1 MVHSQLSIPHHQAG
15 TLRINTV
22 YLCRSQS
29 DSKDSRIV
37 PVRELWIPNI
47 VILVQVSSSLQCIVI
62 GSKYE
67 LGPNVK
73 INRVTKLLLKVVNL
87 WDTTQSLP
95 LSLGMIMMVSIIV
108 HIWGWLS
115 SWYWCYLWHWQQW
128 VLCLRCR
135 YQMCTT
141 KWWQAADMHA
151 PRLRSISESYIG
163 ARTARIGAPY
173 LHMPIARIWCWWPHN
188 LGLVATMLV
197 GGGKIGRL

>member
-73 INRVTKLLLKVVNL
+73 INRVTKLQLKVVNL
-87 WDTTQSLP
+87 WDSTQSLP
-95 LSLGMIMMVSIIV
+95 LSLVMIMMVSIMV
-108 HIWGWLS
+108 HI
-115 SWYWCYLWHWQQW
+115 
-128 VLCLRCR
+128 
-135 YQMCTT
+135 
-141 KWWQAADMHA
+141 
-151 PRLRSISESYIG
+151 YIYEG
-163 ARTARIGAPY
+163 D
-173 LHMPIARIWCWWPHN
+173 
-188 LGLVATMLV
+188 
-197 GGGKIGRL
+197 